1 MLSTPRHQALRT
13 VWLSDVHLGSRECR
27 VNLLLDFLRHTRCDV
42 LYLVGDI
49 IDLENLRK
57 SFYWPVEP
65 HRSRCGCCLKK
76 SQEGTR
82 IVYIPGNH
90 DHDLHALAGVKFG
103 NVEIATPRD
112 PHDARRPPPARHA
125 RRSVRRRRAP
135 AVARRLARRLRMPA
149 PAHAESLRAL
159 AARRARSAVLVAR
172 AARQGALPRRAG
184 ATSSATRT
192 RRSRPRARRA
202 STASSAATSI
212 APRSPRSTA
221 CSTAT
226 TATGS
231 RAARRSSRISAASCR
246 CSSGGRRPRRS
257 PRPRCRSLRGPGRSR
272 ASTPSRK
279 PLNNQCGRN
288 QRSSYF
294 HDFDEQPRGAVRN
307 GSTQVNSD
315 RDQQAHLPRNR
326 KSVRPQ

>member
-49 IDLENLRK
+49 VDLENLRK
-57 SFYWPVEP
+57 SFYWPASHTEVL
-65 HRSRCGCCLKK
+65 RLLLKK

-103 NVEIATPRD
+103 NIEIASHAIHTTRD
-112 PHDARRPPPARHA
+112 GPPPARHA

-135 AVARRLARRLRMPA
+135 PVARRSARRLRVPA
-149 PAHAESLRAL
+149 PADAESLRAL
-159 AARRARSAVLVAR
+159 AARRVRSAVLVAR
-172 AARQGALPRRAG
+172 AAPEGAFPRRAG
-184 ATSSATRT
+184 VHRAIPQRDA
-192 RRSRPRARRA
+192 RRCARSGRRRRRLRPHPSRRVHRGRRPR
-202 STASSAATSI
+202 
-212 APRSPRSTA
+212 
-221 CSTAT
+221 STAT

-257 PRPRCRSLRGPGRSR
+257 PRPPCRSRLG
-272 ASTPSRK
+272 T
-279 PLNNQCGRN
+279 
-288 QRSSYF
+288 
-294 HDFDEQPRGAVRN
+294 
-307 GSTQVNSD
+307 SD
-315 RDQQAHLPRNR
+315 REHRLRAGSRLSRNAVIPVLHSAR
-326 KSVRPQ
+326 RNP